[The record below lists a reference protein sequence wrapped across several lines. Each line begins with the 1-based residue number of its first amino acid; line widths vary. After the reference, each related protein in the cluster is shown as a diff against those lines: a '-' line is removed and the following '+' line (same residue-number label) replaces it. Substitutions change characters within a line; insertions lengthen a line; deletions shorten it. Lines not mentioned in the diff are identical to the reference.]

1 MGSTNRDINMNS
13 RRTRNT
19 FLALIGLAALFVC
32 ILACTSFSPD
42 DKKILYPTFDPKTR
56 SMGVAVYD
64 RSLRESRILFTSKE
78 MLKQG
83 REPQPVMMR
92 SQWLA
97 GGKNVVITWCP
108 PGTSKEDENVATFA
122 MLPLEGKE
130 PVRLLHL
137 GGLKDPSFFAYY
149 PLPMVGT
156 RAFVNTE
163 SNIITTLDLLTGD
176 TRVRTNSHLLML
188 FASPVPGRFGFVEQ
202 VSDERLECGMLDP
215 ETMTKEWRVGL
226 GEKKLDNC
234 SCPAAFSPVGKKAV
248 FSPEEGGEPVLQLY
262 EEGQSPK
269 PVSVP
274 VAETEQLELGQVAFS
289 PDGRSL
295 VVAFASEA
303 EGKTGHSLG
312 IIELPLDGR
321 PPRRTVLISGAEI
334 EKEKSLGFFQFG
346 LSHDGKAL
354 AVSSVYLAVANKTF
368 RAEDC
373 ALFIVDLA
381 SAERTVAKIPIPL
394 PAGRGAIFE

>member
-1 MGSTNRDINMNS
+1 MNS
-13 RRTRNT
+13 RKTRNT
-19 FLALIGLAALFVC
+19 FLALTGLAALFVC

-64 RSLRESRILFTSKE
+64 RPSRESRVLFTCKT

-83 REPQPVMMR
+83 REARLVMMR

-97 GGKNVVITWCP
+97 DGKNVVITWMP
-108 PGTSKEDENVATFA
+108 LSDSKEDESVTTFA

-130 PVRLLHL
+130 PVRLLHWA
-137 GGLKDPSFFAYY
+137 GFKEASDFTFY
-149 PLPMVGT
+149 PLPVVGT
-156 RAFVNTE
+156 RLFWNTE
-163 SNIITTLDLLTGD
+163 SNTITLDLLTGE
-176 TRVRTNSHLLML
+176 TQVRTNIHPLLL
-188 FASPVPGRFGFVEQ
+188 FASLVPGRFGFVEQ
-202 VSDERLECGMLDP
+202 LSDERIECGMLNP
-215 ETMTKEWRVGL
+215 ETMTREWRVQIENNKSVG
-226 GEKKLDNC
+226 G
-234 SCPAAFSPVGKKAV
+234 AFRAFSPVGKKVV

-269 PVSVP
+269 LVP
-274 VAETEQLELGQVAFS
+274 VPAAKTEHLELGQVEFS

-295 VVAFASEA
+295 VVAFQSEV
-303 EGKTGHSLG
+303 EGKTGHSFG

-321 PPRRTVLISGAEI
+321 SPKRTVLISEAKIKI
-334 EKEKSLGFFQFG
+334 EKYQSLAFFQFG

-354 AVSSVYLAVANKTF
+354 AVSSAYLAAASENF

-381 SAERTVAKIPIPL
+381 SAKRPVTRIPIPL
-394 PAGRGAIFE
+394 PAGGGVLIE

>member
-1 MGSTNRDINMNS
+1 MNL
-13 RRTRNT
+13 RNTRNT
-19 FLALIGLAALFVC
+19 LLALTGLAALFVC

-42 DKKILYPTFDPKTR
+42 DKQILYSTFDPQAR

-64 RSLRESRILFTSKE
+64 RSSHKSRLLFTSKA

-97 GGKNVVITWCP
+97 DGKNVMITWVP
-108 PGTSKEDENVATFA
+108 LTESKEDEGMNTFA
-122 MLPLEGKE
+122 LISLDGKE

-137 GGLKDPSFFAYY
+137 AGMKDASSFAYY
-149 PLPMVGT
+149 PLPMAGT

-163 SNIITTLDLLTGD
+163 SNTFTLDLTTGE
-176 TRVRTNSHLLML
+176 TRVRTNSHPLML
-188 FASPVPGRFGFVEQ
+188 FASPVPGRFGFMEQ
-202 VSDERLECGMLDP
+202 VGDDQIECGMLNP
-215 ETMTKEWRVGL
+215 ETMNQDWKVRLEDNKSA
-226 GEKKLDNC
+226 GETFM
-234 SCPAAFSPVGKKAV
+234 AFSPVGKKVV
-248 FSPEEGGEPVLQLY
+248 FSPEKGKPVLQVY

-269 PVSVP
+269 LVP
-274 VAETEQLELGQVAFS
+274 VPAAETDEMGLGLVEFS
-289 PDGRSL
+289 ADGRSL
-295 VVAFASEA
+295 VVAFQSKA
-303 EGKTGHSLG
+303 EGKPGSTFG

-321 PPRRTVLISGAEI
+321 PPTRTDLIRGAEI
-334 EKEKSLGFFQFG
+334 DKEKSLVFFQFG

-354 AVSSVYLAVANKTF
+354 AVSSAYLAAANEKF

-381 SAERTVAKIPIPL
+381 SAKRTVAKVPIPL
-394 PAGRGAIFE
+394 PVGGGALIK